1 MVWAS
6 LITQQHCAGTGACH
20 TTEEEEEERVMWS
33 MFLPTQSWDMW
44 GYQACTMLAHR
55 HVKPG
60 DEARSLVVC
69 SVYVSN
75 HIQSTHLCCSRSC
88 CSVLLYTLLCQ

>member
-20 TTEEEEEERVMWS
+20 TTEEEEEERVVWS

-55 HVKPG
+55 HV
-60 DEARSLVVC
+60 
-69 SVYVSN
+69 
-75 HIQSTHLCCSRSC
+75 
-88 CSVLLYTLLCQ
+88 